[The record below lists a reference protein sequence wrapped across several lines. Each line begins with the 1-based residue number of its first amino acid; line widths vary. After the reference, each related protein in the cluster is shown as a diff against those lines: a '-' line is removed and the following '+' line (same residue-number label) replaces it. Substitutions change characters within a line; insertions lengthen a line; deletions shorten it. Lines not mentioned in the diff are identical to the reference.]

1 MLFVVFADSLPHVL
15 IYLESTVLGGF
26 ERSFWDVSEGP
37 LPIAQEGDEFVDAI
51 HIHRWLALVLRSALT
66 EPGLEVV
73 LHEAQLVGV
82 QSLFQETGNALN
94 LAWHGLKILK
104 DKND

>member
-15 IYLESTVLGGF
+15 IYLESTVLCRF
-26 ERSFWDVSEGP
+26 ERSFWDMSEGP
-37 LPIAQEGDEFVDAI
+37 LPIAQEGDEFVDAL
-51 HIHRWLALVLRSALT
+51 HVHRWLALVLLSALT
-66 EPGLEVV
+66 EPRLEVV
-73 LHEAQLVGV
+73 LHEAQLVRV